1 VLDDLTQ
8 RLTARLGES
17 EMESVMKALCFRT
30 ELSPSRNLTMSDT
43 SRSLFSISVA
53 AALAV
58 ALVGCQRAAEEKKVA
73 KPSAWALDES
83 KLQQPIRFAV
93 TDLDPSQSACKDL
106 SAYANGKWLA
116 ANAIPAD
123 EPGWGTFLVL
133 RNRSLG
139 IRQQLAERIAADPN
153 ATGIDKIIGD
163 FWATGMDD
171 KKLNELGIAPL
182 KDRLAAIDALT
193 DGPSVA
199 EHLRAIAAI
208 GENPLFSF
216 GPQPDFKDSTQNIAA
231 AFQGGL
237 GLPDSTYYSLADKKP
252 IREAYEKHIAKVFE
266 LAGTAPA
273 EAAKQATSVMA
284 FETRLA
290 KVSKSSEQLSRDVEL
305 YNHPVKIAEAD
316 KLAPNFPW
324 TKFFES
330 QKIVTPEWFSLGI
343 PDFHREVSRMLED
356 VPVAQW
362 QSWLR
367 FKLLDDA
374 SPYLSDPFVSE
385 YYDFYGKTLQGQKEL
400 RARWKRVLGIIE
412 GSAGEAMGQ
421 RYVEVAFPA
430 SSKAQMQQLVNN
442 LREALKARIEN
453 LTWMS
458 DATKKKAL
466 EKWSAFNT
474 KIGYPDKWRDWT
486 GLTTSR
492 DSFYGNVA
500 AANAFNYR
508 WNLDK
513 IGKPV
518 DKTEWGMTPQTINA
532 YYDPQLNEIVFPA
545 AMLQPP
551 FFDPDADE
559 ALNYGAIGAVIGHEL
574 THGYDDQGSRFGP
587 SGNFEEW
594 WTKEDAARFKAL
606 TGKLVTQYNGYTAA
620 TGLTEKVNGNLTL
633 GENIA
638 DQGGLNI
645 AYDAFQKAV
654 AGKPDPKIDGMTR
667 DQRFFLGFASAWRQK
682 YTPELTKLIVASD
695 PHAPDAVRAN
705 GTPSNVAAYAKAFG
719 CKDGDAMVNSGD
731 KQVVIW

>member
-1 VLDDLTQ
+1 
-8 RLTARLGES
+8 
-17 EMESVMKALCFRT
+17 
-30 ELSPSRNLTMSDT
+30 MSDT
-43 SRSLFSISVA
+43 SRCLISISAA

-58 ALVGCQRAAEEKKVA
+58 ALAGCQRAAEEKKVA
-73 KPSAWALDES
+73 PPAAAAWSLDES
-83 KLQQPIRFAV
+83 KLQQPIRFAAS
-93 TDLDPSQSACKDL
+93 DLDESQSACKDL
-106 SAYANGKWLA
+106 SAYVNGKWLA

-123 EPGWGTFLVL
+123 ESGWGTFLVL

-139 IRQQLAERIAADPN
+139 VRQQLAERIAANPD

-163 FWATGMDD
+163 FWATGMDE
-171 KKLNELGIAPL
+171 KKLNELGLAPL

-199 EHLRAIAAI
+199 EHLRTISAI
-208 GENPLFSF
+208 GENPLFAF
-216 GPQPDFKDSTQNIAA
+216 GPQPDFKDSTLNIAS

-252 IREAYEKHIAKVFE
+252 IREAYEKHIAKLFE
-266 LAGTAPA
+266 LAGAA
-273 EAAKQATSVMA
+273 SADAAKQAASVLA

-290 KVSKSSEQLSRDVEL
+290 KASKSSEQLSRDVEL
-305 YNHPVKIAEAD
+305 YYHPVKMAEAD
-316 KLAPNFPW
+316 KLSPNFQW

-330 QKIVTPEWFSLGI
+330 QKVAIPEFFSLGI
-343 PDFHREVSRMLED
+343 PGFHREVSKMLAD

-374 SPYLSDPFVSE
+374 SPYLSDTFASE
-385 YYDFYGKTLQGQKEL
+385 YFDFYGKTLQGQKEQ
-400 RARWKRVLGIIE
+400 RARWKRVLSFIE

-430 SSKAQMQQLVNN
+430 SSKAQMQELVNN
-442 LREALKARIEN
+442 LRDALKVRIEN

-458 DATKKKAL
+458 EATKKKAL
-466 EKWSAFNT
+466 DKWAAFNT

-492 DSFYGNVA
+492 DSLYGNVA
-500 AANAFNYR
+500 AATAFNYR

-518 DKTEWGMTPQTINA
+518 DRTEWGMTPQTINA

-545 AMLQPP
+545 AILQPP
-551 FFDPDADE
+551 YFDPNADD

-594 WTKEDAARFKAL
+594 WTKEDATRFKAL
-606 TGKLVTQYNGYTAA
+606 TDKLVTQYNGYTAA
-620 TGLTEKVNGNLTL
+620 PGLTEKVNGNLTL

-638 DQGGLNI
+638 DLGGLNI

-654 AGKPDPKIDGMTR
+654 AGKADPKTDGMTR
-667 DQRFFLGFASAWRQK
+667 DQRFFLGFASAYRVK

-695 PHAPDAVRAN
+695 PHSPNGVRAN
-705 GTPSNVAAYAKAFG
+705 GTPTNVDAFAKAFG
-719 CKDGDAMVNSGD
+719 CKEGDAMVNSGD
-731 KQVVIW
+731 KKVAIW

>member
-1 VLDDLTQ
+1 
-8 RLTARLGES
+8 
-17 EMESVMKALCFRT
+17 
-30 ELSPSRNLTMSDT
+30 MSDK
-43 SRSLFSISVA
+43 SRCLISISVTA
-53 AALAV
+53 AVLLALA
-58 ALVGCQRAAEEKKVA
+58 GCQRAEEKNA
-73 KPSAWALDES
+73 PPPAAAWALDES
-83 KLQQPIRFAV
+83 KLQQPIRFAA

-116 ANAIPAD
+116 ANEIPAD
-123 EPGWGTFLVL
+123 EPGWGAFLVL
-133 RNRSLG
+133 NNRSLG
-139 IRQQLAERIAADPN
+139 VRQQLAEHIAAKPD

-171 KKLNELGIAPL
+171 KRLNELGLAPL
-182 KDRLAAIDALT
+182 KDRLASIDALT

-199 EHLRAIAAI
+199 EHLRTISAL

-216 GPQPDFKDSTQNIAA
+216 GAEPDFKNSTLNIAS

-252 IREAYEKHIAKVFE
+252 IRDAYEKYIAKLLE

-273 EAAKQATSVMA
+273 DAAKQAKTVLA

-290 KVSKSSEQLSRDVEL
+290 KVSKSSEQLSRDTEL
-305 YNHPVKIAEAD
+305 YYHPVKIAAAD

-330 QKIVTPEWFSLGI
+330 QKVSTPEWFSLAI
-343 PDFHREVSRMLED
+343 PAFHQEVSRMLED

-374 SPYLSDPFVSE
+374 APYLSDAFVSE
-385 YYDFYGKTLQGQKEL
+385 RFDFYGKTLQGQKEQ
-400 RARWKRVLGIIE
+400 RPRWKRVLGVIE
-412 GSAGEAMGQ
+412 NSAGEAMGQ

-430 SSKAQMQQLVNN
+430 SSKAQMQELVDN

-466 EKWSAFNT
+466 EKWAAFNT
-474 KIGYPDKWRDWT
+474 KIGYPDKWRDFT
-486 GLTTSR
+486 GLSTSR
-492 DSFYGNVA
+492 DSYYGNVA

-508 WNLDK
+508 WELDK

-518 DKTEWGMTPQTINA
+518 DKAEWDMTPQTINA
-532 YYDPQLNEIVFPA
+532 YYNPQLNEIVFPA
-545 AMLQPP
+545 AILQPP
-551 FFDPDADE
+551 FFDPQADE

-620 TGLTEKVNGNLTL
+620 AGMTEKVNGNLTL

-638 DQGGLNI
+638 DLGGLNI

-667 DQRFFLGFASAWRQK
+667 DQRFFLGFA
-682 YTPELTKLIVASD
+682 
-695 PHAPDAVRAN
+695 
-705 GTPSNVAAYAKAFG
+705 
-719 CKDGDAMVNSGD
+719 
-731 KQVVIW
+731 

>member
-1 VLDDLTQ
+1 
-8 RLTARLGES
+8 
-17 EMESVMKALCFRT
+17 M
-30 ELSPSRNLTMSDT
+30 PNT
-43 SRSLFSISVA
+43 SRCFISISA
-53 AALAV
+53 AAAV
-58 ALVGCQRAAEEKKVA
+58 LMALTGCQRAEEKKVA
-73 KPSAWALDES
+73 APAAWTLDES
-83 KLQQPIRFAV
+83 KLQQPIRFAAS
-93 TDLDPSQSACKDL
+93 DLDPSQNACKDL
-106 SAYANGKWLA
+106 SAYVNGKWLA

-123 EPGWGTFLVL
+123 ESGWGAFLVL
-133 RNRSLG
+133 NNRS
-139 IRQQLAERIAADPN
+139 RDVRHQLAEHIAAEPN

-171 KKLNELGIAPL
+171 KKLNELGLAPL

-199 EHLRAIAAI
+199 EHLRTIAAI
-208 GENPLFSF
+208 GENPLFAF
-216 GPQPDFKDSTQNIAA
+216 GPQADFKNSTMNIAS

-252 IREAYEKHIAKVFE
+252 IREAYEKHIAKLFE
-266 LAGTAPA
+266 LAGVAPA
-273 EAAKQATSVMA
+273 EAAKQAASVLA

-290 KVSKSSEQLSRDVEL
+290 KASKSNEQLSRDVAL
-305 YNHPVKIAEAD
+305 YYHPVKMAEAD
-316 KLAPNFPW
+316 KLSPNFPW

-330 QKIVTPEWFSLGI
+330 QKVATPEWFSLGI
-343 PDFHREVSRMLED
+343 PAFHSQVSKMLED

-374 SPYLSDPFVSE
+374 APYLSDNFVSE
-385 YYDFYGKTLQGQKEL
+385 NFEFYGKTLQGQKEP
-400 RARWKRVLGIIE
+400 RARWKRVLGVIE
-412 GSAGEAMGQ
+412 KSAGEAMGQ

-442 LREALKARIEN
+442 LRDALKARIEN

-466 EKWSAFNT
+466 EKWAAFNT

-492 DSFYGNVA
+492 DSLYGNVA
-500 AANAFNYR
+500 AATAFNYR
-508 WNLDK
+508 WELDK

-518 DKTEWGMTPQTINA
+518 DKDEWGMTPQTINA
-532 YYDPQLNEIVFPA
+532 YYDPQRNEIVFPA
-545 AMLQPP
+545 AILQPP
-551 FFDPDADE
+551 FFDPQADDAI
-559 ALNYGAIGAVIGHEL
+559 NYGAIGAVIGHEL

-594 WTKEDAARFKAL
+594 WTKEDAAKFKAL

-620 TGLTEKVNGNLTL
+620 AGLTEKVNGNLTL

-638 DQGGLNI
+638 DLGGLNI

-654 AGKPDPKIDGMTR
+654 AGKPDPMTDGMTR
-667 DQRFFLGFASAWRQK
+667 DQRFFLGFASAWREK
-682 YTPELTKLIVASD
+682 YTPELTKLIIASD
-695 PHAPDAVRAN
+695 PHSPDGVRAN
-705 GTPSNVAAYAKAFG
+705 GTPSNVDAFAKAFG

-731 KQVVIW
+731 KKVVIW

>member
-1 VLDDLTQ
+1 MSEINR
-8 RLTARLGES
+8 RLIS
-17 EMESVMKALCFRT
+17 
-30 ELSPSRNLTMSDT
+30 LS
-43 SRSLFSISVA
+43 A
-53 AALAV
+53 AAVFTVLT
-58 ALVGCQRAAEEKKVA
+58 GCQRAPDEQKAA
-73 KPSAWALDES
+73 PPAAWTLDES
-83 KLQQPIRFAV
+83 KLQQPIRFVAS
-93 TDLDPSQSACKDL
+93 DLDPAQSACKNLD
-106 SAYANGKWLA
+106 AYANGKWLA

-123 EPGWGTFLVL
+123 ESGWGAFLIL
-133 RNRSLG
+133 NKRSLG
-139 IRQQLAERIAADPN
+139 VRQQLAEHIAAEPN

-171 KKLNELGIAPL
+171 KKANELGIAPL

-199 EHLRAIAAI
+199 EHLRRISAS
-208 GENPLFSF
+208 GENPLFGF
-216 GPQPDFKDSTQNIAA
+216 GPQADFKDSTMNVAS

-252 IREAYEKHIAKVFE
+252 IRDAYEKYIAKLFE
-266 LAGTAPA
+266 LSGTAPA
-273 EAAKQATSVMA
+273 DAAKQATTVLA

-290 KVSKSSEQLSRDVEL
+290 KASKSSEQLSRDVEL
-305 YNHPVKIAEAD
+305 YYHPVKMAEAD
-316 KLAPNFPW
+316 KLSPNFPW

-330 QKIVTPEWFSLGI
+330 QKVATPEWFSLGI
-343 PDFHREVSRMLED
+343 PAFHQEVSKMLAD

-367 FKLLDDA
+367 FKLIDDA
-374 SPYLSDPFVSE
+374 APYLGDNFVSARF
-385 YYDFYGKTLQGQKEL
+385 DFYGKTLAGQQEQ
-400 RARWKRVLGIIE
+400 RPRWRRVLGFIE
-412 GSAGEAMGQ
+412 ASAGEAMGQ

-430 SSKAQMQQLVNN
+430 SSKARMLELVNN
-442 LREALKARIEN
+442 LREALKVRIEN
-453 LTWMS
+453 LAWMS

-466 EKWSAFNT
+466 EKWAAFNT

-492 DSFYGNVA
+492 DSLYGNVA

-518 DKTEWGMTPQTINA
+518 DKDEWGLTPQTINA
-532 YYDPQLNEIVFPA
+532 YYDPQRNEIVFPA
-545 AMLQPP
+545 AFLQPP
-551 FFDPDADE
+551 FFDPQADDAI
-559 ALNYGAIGAVIGHEL
+559 NYGAIGAVIGHEL

-587 SGNFEEW
+587 SGNFEVW
-594 WTKEDAARFKAL
+594 WTKEDAAKFKAL
-606 TGKLVTQYNGYTAA
+606 TDKLVTQYNGYTAA
-620 TGLTEKVNGNLTL
+620 QGLTEKVNGNLTL

-638 DQGGLNI
+638 DLGGINI

-667 DQRFFLGFASAWRQK
+667 DQRFFLGFAAAWRSK

-695 PHAPDAVRAN
+695 PHAPDGVRAS
-705 GTPSNVAAYAKAFG
+705 GTPTNVDAFAKAFG
-719 CKDGDAMVNSGD
+719 CKEGDPMVNSGA
-731 KQVVIW
+731 KKIVIW

>member
-1 VLDDLTQ
+1 
-8 RLTARLGES
+8 
-17 EMESVMKALCFRT
+17 MC
-30 ELSPSRNLTMSDT
+30 DT
-43 SRSLFSISVA
+43 SRCVTSTSA
-53 AALAV
+53 AAAVFFVLA
-58 ALVGCQRAAEEKKVA
+58 GCQRAAVEKEVA
-73 KPSAWALDES
+73 SPAPWTLDES
-83 KLQQPIRFAV
+83 KLQQPIHFAA
-93 TDLDPSQSACKDL
+93 TDLDPSQNACKDL
-106 SAYANGKWLA
+106 SAYVNGKWLA

-123 EPGWGTFLVL
+123 ESGWGAARVL
-133 RNRSLG
+133 NNRSLG
-139 IRQQLAERIAADPN
+139 VRQQLAEHVAAEPN
-153 ATGIDKIIGD
+153 AAGIDKIIGD

-171 KKLNELGIAPL
+171 KKLNEVGLAPL

-199 EHLRAIAAI
+199 EHLRTISAI
-208 GENPLFSF
+208 GENPLFAF
-216 GPQPDFKDSTQNIAA
+216 GPQPDFKNSTQNIAA

-252 IREAYEKHIAKVFE
+252 IREAYEKHIAKLFE
-266 LAGTAPA
+266 LAGTTPA
-273 EAAKQATSVMA
+273 EAAKQATSVLA

-290 KVSKSSEQLSRDVEL
+290 KASKSSEQLSRDVEL
-305 YNHPVKIAEAD
+305 YYHPVKMTEAD

-330 QKIVTPEWFSLGI
+330 QKVATPEWLSLGI
-343 PDFHREVSRMLED
+343 PAFHQEVSRMLED
-356 VPVAQW
+356 VRVAQW

-374 SPYLSDPFVSE
+374 SPYLSDAFVSE
-385 YYDFYGKTLQGQKEL
+385 RFDFYGKTLQGQKEL
-400 RARWKRVLGIIE
+400 RPRWKRVLGVIE

-421 RYVEVAFPA
+421 RYVEVAFPP

-466 EKWSAFNT
+466 DKWAAFNT

-492 DSFYGNVA
+492 DSYYGNVA
-500 AANAFNYR
+500 AASAFNYR
-508 WNLDK
+508 WELDK

-518 DKTEWGMTPQTINA
+518 DKTEWGLTPQTINA
-532 YYDPQLNEIVFPA
+532 YYDPQRNEIVFPA
-545 AMLQPP
+545 AILQPP
-551 FFDPDADE
+551 FFDPNADD

-574 THGYDDQGSRFGP
+574 THGYDDQGARFGP
-587 SGNFEEW
+587 SGNFEQW
-594 WTKEDAARFKAL
+594 WTKEDAAKFKAL
-606 TGKLVTQYNGYTAA
+606 TGKLVSQYNGYTAA

-638 DQGGLNI
+638 DLGGLNI

-654 AGKPDPKIDGMTR
+654 AGKPDPKTDGMTR
-667 DQRFFLGFASAWRQK
+667 DQRFFLGFASAWREK
-682 YTPELTKLIVASD
+682 YTPELTKMIIASD
-695 PHAPDAVRAN
+695 PHSPDGVRAN
-705 GTPSNVAAYAKAFG
+705 GTPSNVDAFAKAFG

-731 KQVVIW
+731 KKVVIW

>member
-1 VLDDLTQ
+1 
-8 RLTARLGES
+8 
-17 EMESVMKALCFRT
+17 
-30 ELSPSRNLTMSDT
+30 MSDS
-43 SRSLFSISVA
+43 SRCRASTSVA
-53 AALAV
+53 AAVL
-58 ALVGCQRAAEEKKVA
+58 LVLTGCQRAAEEKKVA
-73 KPSAWALDES
+73 APPAWTLDES
-83 KLQQPIRFAV
+83 KLQQPIRFAAS
-93 TDLDPSQSACKDL
+93 DLDTSQHACKDL
-106 SAYANGKWLA
+106 SAYVNGKWLA
-116 ANAIPAD
+116 SNEIPAD
-123 EPGWGTFLVL
+123 ESGWGAFLVL

-139 IRQQLAERIAADPN
+139 VRQQLAERIAADPK

-182 KDRLAAIDALT
+182 KARLAAIDALT

-199 EHLRAIAAI
+199 EYLRTIAAA
-208 GENPLFSF
+208 GENPLFGF
-216 GPQPDFKDSTQNIAA
+216 GPQPDFKDSTMNIAS

-252 IREAYEKHIAKVFE
+252 IREAYEKHIAKLFE

-273 EAAKQATSVMA
+273 DAAKQAATVLA

-290 KVSKSSEQLSRDVEL
+290 KASKSNEQLSRDVEL
-305 YNHPVKIAEAD
+305 YYHPVKMAEAD
-316 KLAPNFPW
+316 ELSPNFPW
-324 TKFFES
+324 SKFFES
-330 QKIVTPEWFSLGI
+330 QKVAAPEFFSLGI
-343 PDFHREVSRMLED
+343 PAFHQEVSKMLAD

-374 SPYLSDPFVSE
+374 APYLSDPFVAE
-385 YYDFYGKTLQGQKEL
+385 QFDFYGKTLQGQKEP
-400 RARWKRVLGIIE
+400 RARWKRVLGVIE
-412 GSAGEAMGQ
+412 NSAGEAMGQ

-430 SSKAQMQQLVNN
+430 SSKAQMQELVNN

-453 LTWMS
+453 LAWMS

-466 EKWSAFNT
+466 EKWAAFNT
-474 KIGYPDKWRDWT
+474 KIGYPDKWRDWS
-486 GLTTSR
+486 GLATSR
-492 DSFYGNVA
+492 DSLYGNVA
-500 AANAFNYR
+500 AATAFNYR
-508 WNLDK
+508 WELDK

-518 DKTEWGMTPQTINA
+518 DKDEWGMTPQTINA
-532 YYDPQLNEIVFPA
+532 YYDPQRNEIVFPA
-545 AMLQPP
+545 AILQPP
-551 FFDPDADE
+551 FFDPNADE

-606 TGKLVTQYNGYTAA
+606 TDKLVTQYNGYTAA
-620 TGLTEKVNGNLTL
+620 AGLTEKVNGNLTL

-638 DQGGLNI
+638 DLGGLNI

-667 DQRFFLGFASAWRQK
+667 DQRFFLGFASAWREK
-682 YTPELTKLIVASD
+682 YTPELTKLIIASD
-695 PHAPDAVRAN
+695 PHSPDGVRAN
-705 GTPSNVAAYAKAFG
+705 GTPTNIDAFAKAFG
-719 CKDGDAMVNSGD
+719 CKEGDPMVNSGE
-731 KQVVIW
+731 KKVVIW

>member
-1 VLDDLTQ
+1 
-8 RLTARLGES
+8 
-17 EMESVMKALCFRT
+17 
-30 ELSPSRNLTMSDT
+30 MSHT
-43 SRSLFSISVA
+43 SRWFISLSA
-53 AALAV
+53 AAAVLA
-58 ALVGCQRAAEEKKVA
+58 LPGCERAAEQKKVA
-73 KPSAWALDES
+73 APAPWSLDES
-83 KLQQPIRFAV
+83 KLQQPIRFTA
-93 TDLDPSQSACKDL
+93 TDLDPSQNACTNL
-106 SAYANGKWLA
+106 AAHVNGKWLA
-116 ANAIPAD
+116 ANEIPAD
-123 EPGWGTFLVL
+123 ESGWGAFLVL

-139 IRQQLAERIAADPN
+139 VRQQLAERIAAEPN

-182 KDRLAAIDALT
+182 KGRLAAIDALT

-199 EHLRAIAAI
+199 EHLRTIAAL
-208 GENPLFSF
+208 GENPLFAF
-216 GPQPDFKDSTQNIAA
+216 EPLADFKDSTMNVAL

-252 IREAYEKHIAKVFE
+252 IREAYEKHIAKLFE

-273 EAAKQATSVMA
+273 DAAKQASSVLA

-290 KVSKSSEQLSRDVEL
+290 KASKSSEQMSRDVGL
-305 YNHPVKIAEAD
+305 YYHPVKMAEAD
-316 KLAPNFPW
+316 KLSPNFPW

-330 QKIVTPEWFSLGI
+330 QKVAAPEWFSLAI
-343 PDFHREVSRMLED
+343 PAFHQEVSKMLAD

-374 SPYLSDPFVSE
+374 APYLSDPFVSE
-385 YYDFYGKTLQGQKEL
+385 YFDFYGKTLQGQKEQ
-400 RARWKRVLGIIE
+400 RARWKRVLGVIE
-412 GSAGEAMGQ
+412 ASAGEAMGQ

-430 SSKAQMQQLVNN
+430 SSKAQMEQLVQN
-442 LREALKARIEN
+442 LREALKTRLEN

-458 DATKKKAL
+458 DTTKKKAL
-466 EKWSAFNT
+466 EKWAAFNT

-486 GLTTSR
+486 GLATSR
-492 DSFYGNVA
+492 DSYYSNVS

-508 WNLDK
+508 WQLDK

-518 DKTEWGMTPQTINA
+518 DKDEWGMTPQTINA
-532 YYDPQLNEIVFPA
+532 YYDPQRNEIVFPA
-545 AMLQPP
+545 AILQPP
-551 FFDPDADE
+551 FFDPQADE

-574 THGYDDQGSRFGP
+574 IHGYDDQGSRFGP

-594 WTKEDAARFKAL
+594 WTKEDAAKFKAL
-606 TGKLVTQYNGYTAA
+606 SGKLVAQYNGYAA
-620 TGLTEKVNGNLTL
+620 AIGLTEKVNGNLTL

-638 DQGGLNI
+638 DLGGLNI

-654 AGKPDPKIDGMTR
+654 AGKPDPMTDGMTR
-667 DQRFFLGFASAWRQK
+667 DQRFFLGFGAAWREK

-695 PHAPDAVRAN
+695 PHAPGGVRAN
-705 GTPSNVAAYAKAFG
+705 GTPTNVDAFAKAFG
-719 CKDGDAMVNSGD
+719 CKEGDAMVNSGE
-731 KQVVIW
+731 KKVAIW

>member
-1 VLDDLTQ
+1 
-8 RLTARLGES
+8 
-17 EMESVMKALCFRT
+17 
-30 ELSPSRNLTMSDT
+30 MSDT
-43 SRSLFSISVA
+43 SRCLTSLSVA

-58 ALVGCQRAAEEKKVA
+58 ALTGCQRAEEVKKAEPPA
-73 KPSAWALDES
+73 AWTLDES
-83 KLQQPIRFAV
+83 KLQQPIRFSA
-93 TDLDPSQSACKDL
+93 TDLDPAQNACKDL
-106 SAYANGKWLA
+106 SAYVNGKWLA

-123 EPGWGTFLVL
+123 ESSWGGFLVL
-133 RNRSLG
+133 HNRSLG
-139 IRQQLAERIAADPN
+139 VRQQLAEHIAAEPN

-193 DGPSVA
+193 DGASVA
-199 EHLRAIAAI
+199 EHLRTIAAA
-208 GENPLFSF
+208 GENPLFGF
-216 GPQPDFKDSTQNIAA
+216 GPQPDFKNSTLNIAS

-252 IREAYEKHIAKVFE
+252 IRDAYEKHIARLFE

-273 EAAKQATSVMA
+273 DAANQAASVLA

-305 YNHPVKIAEAD
+305 YYHPVKMAEAD

-330 QKIVTPEWFSLGI
+330 QKVATPEWFSLGI
-343 PDFHREVSRMLED
+343 PAFHQEVNKMLQD

-362 QSWLR
+362 QGWLR

-374 SPYLSDPFVSE
+374 SAYLSDAFVSE
-385 YYDFYGKTLQGQKEL
+385 RFDFYGKTLQGQKES
-400 RARWKRVLGIIE
+400 RPRWKRVLGVIE

-430 SSKAQMQQLVNN
+430 SSKARMQELVNN
-442 LREALKARIEN
+442 LRTALKARIEN
-453 LTWMS
+453 LAWMS

-466 EKWSAFNT
+466 DKWAAFNT

-492 DSFYGNVA
+492 DSYYGNVA

-508 WNLDK
+508 YELDK

-518 DKTEWGMTPQTINA
+518 DKAEWGLTPQTINA
-532 YYDPQLNEIVFPA
+532 YYDPQRNEIVFPA
-545 AMLQPP
+545 AILQPP
-551 FFDPDADE
+551 FFDPQADDAV
-559 ALNYGAIGAVIGHEL
+559 NYGAIGAVIGHEL

-587 SGNFEEW
+587 SGNFEQW
-594 WTKEDAARFKAL
+594 WTKEDAAKFQAL
-606 TGKLVTQYNGYTAA
+606 TGKLVTQYNGYAA
-620 TGLTEKVNGNLTL
+620 APGLTEKVNGNLTL

-638 DQGGLNI
+638 DLGGLSV
-645 AYDAFQKAV
+645 AYDALQKAST
-654 AGKPDPKIDGMTR
+654 GKPDPKIDGMTR
-667 DQRFFLGFASAWRQK
+667 DQRFFLGFAAAWREK
-682 YTPELTKLIVASD
+682 YTPELAKLIVASD
-695 PHAPDAVRAN
+695 PHAPGGVRAN
-705 GTPSNVAAYAKAFG
+705 ATPTNMDAFAKAFG

-731 KQVVIW
+731 KKVVIW

>member
-1 VLDDLTQ
+1 
-8 RLTARLGES
+8 
-17 EMESVMKALCFRT
+17 
-30 ELSPSRNLTMSDT
+30 MSDA
-43 SRSLFSISVA
+43 SRYLISISAA

-58 ALVGCQRAAEEKKVA
+58 SLAGCQRAAEEKKVA
-73 KPSAWALDES
+73 APAPWTLDES
-83 KLQQPIRFAV
+83 KLQPPIRFAAS
-93 TDLDPSQSACKDL
+93 DLDTSQSACKDL
-106 SAYANGKWLA
+106 TAYVNGKWLA

-123 EPGWGTFLVL
+123 ESGWGAFLVL

-139 IRQQLAERIAADPN
+139 VRQQLAERIAADTS
-153 ATGIDKIIGD
+153 ASGIDKIIGD

-171 KKLNELGIAPL
+171 KKLNELGFAPL

-199 EHLRAIAAI
+199 EHLRTISAI

-252 IREAYEKHIAKVFE
+252 IREAYEKHIAKMFE
-266 LAGTAPA
+266 LTGVAPA
-273 EAAKQATSVMA
+273 DAAKQAASVLA

-305 YNHPVKIAEAD
+305 YNHPVKMAEAD

-330 QKIVTPEWFSLGI
+330 QKVATPEWFSLGI
-343 PDFHREVSRMLED
+343 PAFHQEVSRMLGD

-374 SPYLSDPFVSE
+374 APYLSDNFVRE
-385 YYDFYGKTLQGQKEL
+385 YFNFYGKTLQGQKEQ
-400 RARWKRVLGIIE
+400 RPRWKRVLGVIE

-430 SSKAQMQQLVNN
+430 SSKAQMEQLVQN
-442 LREALKARIEN
+442 LRDALKVRIEN

-466 EKWSAFNT
+466 EKWAAFTT

-486 GLTTSR
+486 GLATSR
-492 DSFYGNVA
+492 DSYYGNVA

-513 IGKPV
+513 IGHPV
-518 DKTEWGMTPQTINA
+518 DKTEWGLTPQTINA
-532 YYDPQLNEIVFPA
+532 YYDPQRNEIVFPA
-545 AMLQPP
+545 AILQPP
-551 FFDPDADE
+551 FFDPQADE
-559 ALNYGAIGAVIGHEL
+559 ALNYGAIGAIIGHEL

-594 WTKEDAARFKAL
+594 WTKEDAAKFKAL
-606 TGKLVTQYNGYTAA
+606 TGKLVAQYNAYTAA
-620 TGLTEKVNGNLTL
+620 PGLTEKVNGNLTL

-638 DQGGLNI
+638 DLGGLNI

-654 AGKPDPKIDGMTR
+654 AGKPDPMTDGLTR
-667 DQRFFLGFASAWRQK
+667 DQRFFLGYASAYREK

-695 PHAPDAVRAN
+695 PHSPDGVRAN
-705 GTPSNVAAYAKAFG
+705 GTPTNLDAFAKAFG
-719 CKDGDAMVNSGD
+719 CKEGDAMVNSGD
-731 KQVVIW
+731 KKVAIW